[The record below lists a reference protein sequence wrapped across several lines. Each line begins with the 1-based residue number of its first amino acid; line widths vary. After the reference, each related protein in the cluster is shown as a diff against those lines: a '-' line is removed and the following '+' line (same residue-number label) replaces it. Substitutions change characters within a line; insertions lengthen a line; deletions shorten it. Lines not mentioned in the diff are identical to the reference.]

1 MLKLFP
7 LLRGFVVLAM
17 DHVRVDFLG
26 GPDRAVAQ
34 ARAYHGQW
42 HAVGQQVRRV
52 CMAQNM

>member
-34 ARAYHGQW
+34 ARAYHGQR

-52 CMAQNM
+52 RMTERV

>member
-34 ARAYHGQW
+34 ARAYHGQR
-42 HAVGQQVRRV
+42 HAVGQEMRRV
-52 CMAQNM
+52 RVA